1 LEIREAIEAFDK
13 EFRRY
18 LEGFHHINL
27 SGGISLQRKGDESA
41 SEWVFAIPQAEGCQ
55 VGMGS

>member
-1 LEIREAIEAFDK
+1 LEICKAIEAFDK

-18 LEGFHHINL
+18 LESFHHIDL
-27 SGGISLQRKGDESA
+27 SGRISLQRKGDESA
-41 SEWVFAIPQAEGCQ
+41 FEWVFAIPQAEGCQ